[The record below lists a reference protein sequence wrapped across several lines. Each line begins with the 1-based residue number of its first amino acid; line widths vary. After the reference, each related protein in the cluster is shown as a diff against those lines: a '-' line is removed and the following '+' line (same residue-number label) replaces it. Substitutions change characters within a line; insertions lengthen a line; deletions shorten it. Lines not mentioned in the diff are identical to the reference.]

1 MKTVQLKKSIK
12 IRTILTSLVAI
23 ILLSTNVKAQE
34 LKVETTSYV
43 NINELPEYV
52 VVTSENTKL
61 IGGININIDHKKSDY
76 EGVLKEL
83 ESLLQNRKKLRI
95 RTQTDLLNAMSKL
108 GYTYVNAY
116 NGKAGSVGLNSGKD
130 VEIFGSQAKYRINM
144 VFKKKEKYQS

>member
-1 MKTVQLKKSIK
+1 MKSIK
-12 IRTILTSLVAI
+12 MKTILTILTSLIV
-23 ILLSTNVKAQE
+23 LMVLSTNVNAQE
-34 LKVETTSYV
+34 LKVEAISSV

-61 IGGININIDHKKSDY
+61 IGGININIDYKKSNY

-83 ESLLQNRKKLRI
+83 ESLLQNRKKLSI

-108 GYTYVNAY
+108 GFTYVNAY
-116 NGKAGSVGLNSGKD
+116 NGKAGSLGLSSGKNT
-130 VEIFGSQAKYRINM
+130 EIFGSQEKYRINM